1 MKAGIEPLRWHDL
14 RHCFASLLI
23 ASGAN
28 ISFLSRQLG
37 HGSADITLRVYVYA
51 HLFDGAEQAQRTRDL
66 LEAALG
72 DAVRGGPSAGM
83 TNAGAG

>member
-1 MKAGIEPLRWHDL
+1 
-14 RHCFASLLI
+14 LLI

-37 HGSADITLRVYVYA
+37 HGSADITLRVYA
-51 HLFDGAEQAQRTRDL
+51 HLFDRVEQAQRTRDL